1 MKMTALLNLMILVSA
16 IYSHEV
22 YEEGLFKTCYYTVP
36 GGTYA
41 MSVRVHTPCPRIMK
55 VEM

>member
-1 MKMTALLNLMILVSA
+1 MTALLNLMILVSA